1 MPAALSDE
9 VELETKDVPF
19 MRRLVGEINQR
30 PKTERYYERRITLA
44 QIENQM
50 NDVLRGAE
58 RGAFMEKN
66 REYVKM
72 MPMMKGSE
80 KALRNLRKRLK
91 NIRALRDITP
101 ARSLELA
108 EIEEQIQADI
118 DEVMNRFNER
128 YDRLIGKDK

>member
-1 MPAALSDE
+1 
-9 VELETKDVPF
+9 
-19 MRRLVGEINQR
+19 
-30 PKTERYYERRITLA
+30 
-44 QIENQM
+44 
-50 NDVLRGAE
+50 
-58 RGAFMEKN
+58 
-66 REYVKM
+66 
-72 MPMMKGSE
+72 MMKGSE